1 MRPDAH
7 TLMIRINDQLTNE
20 NLIGV
25 VLNTTVAARNLVIQD
40 NFVAGRRP
48 HSLKVPILH
57 SLIPKAILTLDHIA
71 ICAMVNRAHE
81 FTVGLVCL
89 TFGDHHK

>member
-25 VLNTTVAARNLVIQD
+25 VLNGARNEPGSGYGYHYHYRPQGERSRR
-40 NFVAGRRP
+40 GRLLR
-48 HSLKVPILH
+48 I
-57 SLIPKAILTLDHIA
+57 
-71 ICAMVNRAHE
+71 R
-81 FTVGLVCL
+81 
-89 TFGDHHK
+89 